1 VRRLASA
8 LVLVVVAALLAGL
21 DRPTLTL
28 TGKVLVAGIAAKIL
42 LSFAYRSKKS
52 LTSRQTRI
60 LERKRLTLVL
70 PFYNEDAALLRE
82 CLDGIARQ
90 TRPPDRLHIVNDGS
104 PCGEDIIMDALP
116 RLRELMEV
124 EYTVFDGN
132 RGKREA
138 LAHAFAHPATDIFM
152 TTDSDT
158 VLDPKAIEEGLKPF
172 KDPRVT
178 AVTGRVGAINRKRN
192 VLTLFTDFRYAGSF
206 LHERAALSM
215 FGSVLVCCGAIAFY
229 RADAIKPHLSDF
241 LSQHFLGQ
249 RVRIGDDRRL
259 TNYALLHGRVVVQ
272 PAAIAYTAVPQTLS
286 HYVRQ
291 QVRWTRSFL
300 QESVWIIQTFP
311 VLHRAFWMNIFDF
324 ASWVVYT
331 SLVVIF
337 AVLQPWHIIGVFLT
351 SYFAFSA
358 LVAYA
363 RSARYLEI
371 RNGNQHF
378 ASQVAILLLSPLY
391 GIAHSIIFTP
401 LRLYSLATLKRM
413 RWNTRGGVEVGLPSQ
428 TSSPVPV
435 LEEIGA

>member
-1 VRRLASA
+1 VRRLASL
-8 LVLVVVAALLAGL
+8 LVLAAVAALLAAI
-21 DRPTLTL
+21 DRPALTL
-28 TGKVLVAGIAAKIL
+28 TGKVLVACIGAKIL
-42 LSFAYRSKKS
+42 LSFVYRSKEP
-52 LTSRQTRI
+52 LTSRQAKI
-60 LERKRLTLVL
+60 LEYKRLTLVL

-104 PCGEDIIMDALP
+104 PKGADIINDALP
-116 RLRELMEV
+116 RLRELMDV
-124 EYTVFDGN
+124 EYTVFPEN

-138 LAHAFAHPATDIFM
+138 LAHAFAHAETDIFM

-172 KDPRVT
+172 KDPKVT

-192 VLTLFTDFRYAGSF
+192 ILTLFTDFRYAGSF

-241 LSQHFLGQ
+241 LSQRFMGQ
-249 RVRIGDDRRL
+249 RVLFGVDRRL
-259 TNYALLHGRVVVQ
+259 TNYALLNGRVVVQ
-272 PAAIAYTAVPQTLS
+272 PGAIAYTAVPQTLN

-311 VLHRAFWMNIFDF
+311 IFHRAFWMNIFDF
-324 ASWVVYT
+324 ASWVIYT

-337 AVLQPWHIIGVFLT
+337 AVLQPWHIIGAFLT

-358 LVAYA
+358 VVGYA

-371 RNGNQHF
+371 RNDQHF
-378 ASQVAILLLSPLY
+378 MSQVAILLLSPIY
-391 GIAHSIIFTP
+391 GITHSIIFTP
-401 LRLYSLATLKRM
+401 LRLYSLATLKHM
-413 RWNTRGGVEVGLPSQ
+413 RWNTRKDVEVALHSESERSVRVTAG
-428 TSSPVPV
+428 VGV
-435 LEEIGA
+435 R